1 MLYPNPFTAEIRELE
16 RQGGDLFGH
25 ELLEAALRYQ
35 GEQDERVAI
44 PDDGESSEIVTPAVD
59 LPSHI
64 GQCVERNDVAT
75 MLRWFGDRT
84 SPEFKARIN
93 ARAPDRGNAALLH
106 ICGEEEN
113 ADIASVLLQLG
124 ADVDVKDSG
133 GSTLLVR
140 SVFREQL
147 PAVSFESCG
156 RLALEWGA
164 ATAGRHVVA
173 LLAGSESARDVTRAA
188 LLKSE
193 LGGRRCEVVGHGRSD
208 LNWNTCVADEHLP
221 ENDEYRVV
229 MEHSRE
235 ELVLSHENLKRR
247 DRTPQDP
254 GYFVECNGGVL
265 TRREFASNEECQAF
279 VASIADSDGVAGAAQ
294 AEADR
299 AAAGVN

>member
-1 MLYPNPFTAEIRELE
+1 MLYPNPFTTEIRELE
-16 RQGGDLFGH
+16 RQGGELFGR

-35 GEQDERVAI
+35 GEQDERVA
-44 PDDGESSEIVTPAVD
+44 VTPVD

-75 MLRWFGDRT
+75 MLRWFGDPT

-113 ADIASVLLQLG
+113 ADVASVLLQLG

-133 GSTLLVR
+133 GSTPLARTLL
-140 SVFREQL
+140 REQL
-147 PAVSFESCG
+147 PAVSFETCG

-164 ATAGRHVVA
+164 ASAGRHVVA
-173 LLAGSESARDVTRAA
+173 LLAGSESARDVSTAA
-188 LLKSE
+188 LLESE
-193 LGGRRCEVVGHGRSD
+193 LGGRRCEVVGHERSD
-208 LNWNTCVADEHLP
+208 LNGNTCVADEHLP

-235 ELVLSHENLKRR
+235 ELVLSRENLKRR

-254 GYFVECNGGVL
+254 GYFVEFSGGAL

-279 VASIADSDGVAGAAQ
+279 VASIAASDGVAGAAQ
-294 AEADR
+294 AEADQ